1 MAVVGSAVRGQAI
14 AGRRSEAIA
23 RSGQRPA
30 TENVAYPC
38 ENDPRAEVGEK
49 TIAVLQNQSNLNGFA
64 ESMAAQSPIRLAA
77 IKRLTLLLRQ

>member
-1 MAVVGSAVRGQAI
+1 M
-14 AGRRSEAIA
+14 RSRFPYPFRQNLSRYIP
-23 RSGQRPA
+23 GNGVPP
-30 TENVAYPC
+30 ENQQ
-38 ENDPRAEVGEK
+38 EK